1 MLPERQ
7 INKNIYLSF
16 EQLTGDFHN
25 DDWIKMYIFWELS
38 LIKNLGFEINLINY
52 HSSSNKKDNKIEI
65 NNKFIKIPNL
75 ILNENGKNF
84 SKDEIRE
91 ALIFNRSLLMEN
103 FILPNRLRF
112 PTSRNILEKYY
123 N

>member
-1 MLPERQ
+1 
-7 INKNIYLSF
+7 
-16 EQLTGDFHN
+16 
-25 DDWIKMYIFWELS
+25 MYIFWELS
-38 LIKNLGFEINLINY
+38 LIKNLGYEINLINY
-52 HSSSNKKDNKIEI
+52 HSSTNKKDNKIKI
-65 NNKFIKIPNL
+65 NNKFIEIPNL
-75 ILNENGKNF
+75 ILNDNGKNF

-91 ALIFNRSLLMEN
+91 ALIFNKSLLMEN

>member
-1 MLPERQ
+1 MGYFSTELIKPISPLFFDDKRKTICILSATSILKILLPERQ

-25 DDWIKMYIFWELS
+25 NDWIKMYIFWELS

-65 NNKFIKIPNL
+65 NNILLFIFL
-75 ILNENGKNF
+75 
-84 SKDEIRE
+84 
-91 ALIFNRSLLMEN
+91 
-103 FILPNRLRF
+103 
-112 PTSRNILEKYY
+112 
-123 N
+123 